1 MDPAFVTIEG
11 KSKNYYL
18 AVAILAL
25 LAIIGFI
32 CFGLSYVFG
41 HQMLGSSNVVPWGM
55 PIVLAIFLIGLSAGL
70 HILAFLIYIMGQ
82 GQYKSVIK
90 VAVFLAVVLI
100 FGAMLAIAVDLGR
113 PEKFW
118 RLFMLI
124 YLNNMSSM
132 FAINSI
138 FYTCYF
144 ISAFIYLIA
153 LLNDMK
159 RFSVVMGMVAFGWAM
174 LTHGGTG
181 AIFGFMSSRE
191 TWFSP
196 LSPFEFIIAA
206 FASSIALLTLA
217 LLVLFKTTGRKIDW
231 SLIGS
236 LVGLTKAF
244 LIGLLILM
252 FVGELTHLYS
262 SNSDAII
269 YMLTGPYSWIFWTFQ
284 IFLGMAIPLFL
295 LFYSKT
301 KTSPAGI
308 IISSIL
314 VVIGIFVKRYYLV
327 IPGAAYPQQYYP
339 GKIEGVYGAVGQFP
353 LTLTELGLSIGM
365 FAFLALSSFWD

>member
-1 MDPAFVTIEG
+1 
-11 KSKNYYL
+11 
-18 AVAILAL
+18 
-25 LAIIGFI
+25 
-32 CFGLSYVFG
+32 
-41 HQMLGSSNVVPWGM
+41 
-55 PIVLAIFLIGLSAGL
+55 
-70 HILAFLIYIMGQ
+70 
-82 GQYKSVIK
+82 
-90 VAVFLAVVLI
+90 
-100 FGAMLAIAVDLGR
+100 
-113 PEKFW
+113 
-118 RLFMLI
+118 
-124 YLNNMSSM
+124 
-132 FAINSI
+132 
-138 FYTCYF
+138 
-144 ISAFIYLIA
+144 
-153 LLNDMK
+153 
-159 RFSVVMGMVAFGWAM
+159 
-174 LTHGGTG
+174 
-181 AIFGFMSSRE
+181 
-191 TWFSP
+191 
-196 LSPFEFIIAA
+196 
-206 FASSIALLTLA
+206 

-353 LTLTELGLSIGM
+353 LTLTELGMSIGM
-365 FAFLALSSFWD
+365 FAFLALIFILGLKYLEVLPPKPPPEQIKAPAEGTTPAAGTPATQ